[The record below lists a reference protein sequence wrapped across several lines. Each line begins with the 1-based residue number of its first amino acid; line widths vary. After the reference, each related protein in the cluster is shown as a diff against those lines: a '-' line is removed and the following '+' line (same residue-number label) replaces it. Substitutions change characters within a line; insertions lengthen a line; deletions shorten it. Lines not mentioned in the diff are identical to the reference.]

1 MTESNAAREDAPIDP
16 SGKDRMTEWLRGR
29 LLGGELPILMDECF
43 IELTDEEEGDVS
55 LSVQFLFD
63 FFDDVE

>member
-1 MTESNAAREDAPIDP
+1 
-16 SGKDRMTEWLRGR
+16 
-29 LLGGELPILMDECF
+29 MDERF